1 MWQERF
7 EEMQAKVN
15 KFLIGYKADFDID
28 KKSISEAPEATF
40 LWMLRKTG
48 TQLVNLTE
56 VQNGEYKIKETSL
69 YHFYK
74 MGVPC
79 QLYLVSADR
88 LKRLTKNSIIR
99 YFNK

>member
-7 EEMQAKVN
+7 EEMQEKVN

-28 KKSISEAPEATF
+28 KKYITEAPDATF

-48 TQLVNLTE
+48 KQLVKLKDIE
-56 VQNGEYKIKETSL
+56 NGKYKIKETSL

-79 QLYLVSADR
+79 QLSLVSADR
-88 LKRLTKNSIIR
+88 LKRLTQNSIIH

>member
-48 TQLVNLTE
+48 T
-56 VQNGEYKIKETSL
+56 
-69 YHFYK
+69 
-74 MGVPC
+74 
-79 QLYLVSADR
+79 
-88 LKRLTKNSIIR
+88 
-99 YFNK
+99 